1 MPEKKLGKTYIII
14 ILGALTTISPFTI
27 DMYLPAFKLIAQS
40 LNTTPEK
47 ISLSVSSYFIGF
59 SIGQLLYGPLL
70 DRFGRKR
77 PLYFGLGLYAIA
89 CFACMQ
95 AHTVTQLV
103 IFRFFQ
109 ALGGCVSTVAAMA
122 MVRDFF
128 PVKESAKVFSLLV
141 LMIAL
146 SPLFAPTVGGFI
158 TAWLGWQ
165 WIFMVLLIIAVIIL
179 AVSVIFLPEGHKP
192 DTTISLKPAPMLQSF
207 YKIVINR
214 QFITYALASAF
225 GFAVLFVYVAG
236 SPIIFMQVFHVSPQ
250 TYGLIFAGLSI
261 GFIGA
266 NQLNILILRKY
277 NSQQIFRAGVIS
289 QVICC
294 TVFIVGAS
302 LHWFDITG
310 TLIMI
315 FFCIGCLGF
324 INPNAQAL
332 ALAPFAKNAGSA
344 SALIG
349 FLQIGIGGAI
359 SASISFFPAT
369 SSVPSAMLMIIS
381 SALALLILLIGGRG
395 LKVELGD
402 PNDVAVGAH

>member
-1 MPEKKLGKTYIII
+1 MPQRTLGKTYIII

-27 DMYLPAFKLIAQS
+27 DMYLPAFKLIAES
-40 LNTTPEK
+40 LHTTPEK

-59 SIGQLLYGPLL
+59 SLGQLLYGPLL
-70 DRFGRKR
+70 DRFGRKP

-95 AHTVTQLV
+95 SHTVTELV
-103 IFRFFQ
+103 IYRFFQ

-146 SPLFAPTVGGFI
+146 SPLFAPTIGGFI

-165 WIFMVLLIIAVIIL
+165 WIFMMLLIIAVVIL

-192 DTTISLKPAPMLQSF
+192 DKTISLKPGPMLQSF
-207 YKIVINR
+207 YSIVVNR

-236 SPIIFMQVFHVSPQ
+236 SPIIFMQVFKVNPQ
-250 TYGLIFAGLSI
+250 TYGLIFAGLSV

-277 NSQQIFRAGVIS
+277 KSDQIFRAGVIA

-294 TVFIVGAS
+294 TAFIIGAS
-302 LHWFDITG
+302 LGWYGLIG
-310 TLIMI
+310 TLVMI
-315 FFCIGCLGF
+315 FLCIGCLGF

-332 ALAPFAKNAGSA
+332 ALAPFPNNAGSA

-381 SALALLILLIGGRG
+381 SAMSLLILLVGGRG

-402 PNDVAVGAH
+402 PNDVVAGAH

>member
-40 LNTTPEK
+40 LHTTPEK

-70 DRFGRKR
+70 DRFGRKP

-95 AHTVTQLV
+95 SHSVTQLV

-165 WIFMVLLIIAVIIL
+165 WIFMMLLIIAVIIL

-192 DTTISLKPAPMLQSF
+192 DPNISLKPGPMLQSF
-207 YKIVINR
+207 YNIVINR

-236 SPIIFMQVFHVSPQ
+236 SPIIFMQVFQVSPQ
-250 TYGLIFAGLSI
+250 TYGLIFAGLSV

-266 NQLNILILRKY
+266 NQLNILVLKKY
-277 NSQQIFRAGVIS
+277 TSAQIFRTGVIA

-294 TVFIVGAS
+294 AVFITGAA
-302 LHWFDITG
+302 LHWYGLAG
-310 TLIMI
+310 TLVMI
-315 FFCIGCLGF
+315 FLCIGCLGF

-332 ALAPFAKNAGSA
+332 ALAPFPNNAGSA

-381 SALALLILLIGGRG
+381 SAMSLIILLIGGRN

-402 PNDVAVGAH
+402 PNEVIAGAH